1 MASTPTSDAMTKSST
16 GRVTWRIAGAVI
28 AILLLAIVARMAGP
42 SAVWHLLRSTDGR
55 LLAAALGM
63 SAAFLTLRGLRLR
76 LLLESGGLSWLT
88 AILVAAAAQA
98 AALFA
103 PARLGELALPWLLTR
118 TTGRSFSANVGTLLA
133 ARVLDLATLGVW
145 CGAAILL
152 IRGLDEPMA
161 LALALLLLAPT
172 LLLPIT
178 LRAADWLAIR
188 WLAPRGLAGR
198 RWARRLRRVRKEI
211 DTLRARPA
219 RLWGALITSFLMWG
233 LQWSVAWI
241 LLAAM
246 GHTWP
251 IMKVAAGASAAAVAN
266 LLPFNMIGNLG
277 TLEAGWTAAFVALGV
292 PLQVAAASGLAAHL
306 WGLIFAAFFGA
317 IGWTA
322 LTLKG
327 SRLNA

>member
-1 MASTPTSDAMTKSST
+1 MQANAMTPSSS
-16 GRVTWRIAGAVI
+16 GRIGRSIAGAVI
-28 AILLLAIVARMAGP
+28 AILLLSIVLRMAGP
-42 SAVWHLLRSTDGR
+42 SAVWDLIRSTDGR
-55 LLAAALGM
+55 LLAAAIVT

-76 LLLESGGLSWLT
+76 FLLERGDLGWLT

-103 PARLGELALPWLLTR
+103 PARLGELALPWLLSR
-118 TTGRSFSANVGTLLA
+118 ATGRTFSANIGTLLA

-145 CGAAILL
+145 CGAAILAA
-152 IRGLDEPMA
+152 RGLKEPIA
-161 LALALLLLAPT
+161 LLLALLLLAPT
-172 LLLPIT
+172 LLLPKT
-178 LRAADWLAIR
+178 LRVVDRLAIR
-188 WLAPRGLAGR
+188 WLAPRGLNGR
-198 RWARRLRRVRKEI
+198 RWARRLRRVRREI
-211 DTLRARPA
+211 DSLRSRPA
-219 RLWGALITSFLMWG
+219 RLWGALIASFLMWG

-266 LLPFNMIGNLG
+266 LLPFNLIGNLG

-292 PLQVAAASGLAAHL
+292 PIQVAAASGLAAHL

-317 IGWTA
+317 VSWGA
-322 LTLKG
+322 LATLGKNF
-327 SRLNA
+327 RA